1 MTGRTKIQ
9 REVAIK
15 RGNWETVIFRPVGCG
30 RGRGRGCGNTITRE
44 SFGQSDRRK
53 TVIFR
58 QQILW
63 DPPDAVAVAA
73 IQTLENRFPEWLE
86 IFRQQIVGT
95 SDAIA
100 AI

>member
-63 DPPDAVAVAA
+63 DPPDAVAVAVAA
-73 IQTLENRFPEWLE
+73 IQTLENRLPRMARNF
-86 IFRQQIVGT
+86 
-95 SDAIA
+95 
-100 AI
+100 